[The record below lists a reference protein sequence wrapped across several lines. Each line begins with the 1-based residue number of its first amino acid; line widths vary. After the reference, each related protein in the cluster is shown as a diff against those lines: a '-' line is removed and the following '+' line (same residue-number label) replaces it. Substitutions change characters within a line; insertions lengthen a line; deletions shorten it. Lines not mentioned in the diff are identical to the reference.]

1 MTEYEKVQESIKDLM
16 RVYSSKQK
24 DYSAK
29 NERELLA
36 FIAAALKLQA
46 SLQALMVETNAKLLQ
61 ELQTLRETLEINNE
75 CISELKQFM

>member
-16 RVYSSKQK
+16 WVYSSKQK

-36 FIAAALKLQA
+36 YIAAALKFQA
-46 SLQALMVETNAKLLQ
+46 SLQALMVGTNVKLLQ

-75 CISELKQFM
+75 CISELKHFM